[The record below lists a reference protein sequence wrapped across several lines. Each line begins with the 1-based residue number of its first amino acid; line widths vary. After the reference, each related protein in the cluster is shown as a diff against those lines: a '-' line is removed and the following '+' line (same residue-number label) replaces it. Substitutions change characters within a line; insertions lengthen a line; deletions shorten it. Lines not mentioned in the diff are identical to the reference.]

1 MDTIIVTPNNLEDF
15 EFVIDLFSKMNIKAK
30 ILSSEEKEDIL
41 LGEMM
46 KECDRSKKVS
56 RESIMQ
62 KLGC

>member
-1 MDTIIVTPNNLEDF
+1 MDTILVTPNNLEDF

>member
-1 MDTIIVTPNNLEDF
+1 
-15 EFVIDLFSKMNIKAK
+15 MNIKAK

>member
-1 MDTIIVTPNNLEDF
+1 MDTILVKPNNLEDF
-15 EFVIDLFSKMNIKAK
+15 EFVIDLFSKMNIKTK
-30 ILSSEEKEDIL
+30 ILSAEEKEDIL

>member
-1 MDTIIVTPNNLEDF
+1 MDTILVTPNNLEDF
-15 EFVIDLFSKMNIKAK
+15 EFVIDLFSKMNIKTK
-30 ILSSEEKEDIL
+30 ILSAEEKEDIL